1 MPYQK
6 LSWEYSEEEKLE
18 FDELKLDEARLKLKK
33 QLNHHSKE
41 HYFKEIKRLELSIK
55 ERIERLTIK

>member
-1 MPYQK
+1 
-6 LSWEYSEEEKLE
+6 
-18 FDELKLDEARLKLKK
+18 LDEARLKLKK